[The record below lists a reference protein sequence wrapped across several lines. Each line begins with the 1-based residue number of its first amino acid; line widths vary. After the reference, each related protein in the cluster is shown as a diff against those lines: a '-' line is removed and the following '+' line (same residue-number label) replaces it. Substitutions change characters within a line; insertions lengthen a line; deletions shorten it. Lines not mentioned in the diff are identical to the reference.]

1 MLEKKKTEI
10 TKNTINKES
19 KEYKLEDS
27 FSATFITIAM
37 LQGLKIKIEHV
48 AKSGYLENELDR

>member
-27 FSATFITIAM
+27 FSVTFITAM
-37 LQGLKIKIEHV
+37 LQGLKIKIKHV